1 MKTTKYNST
10 IALLVVCLAV
20 FFFGTVYST
29 AADTKPGNKKELK
42 VLLKNAKTPA
52 EHRTI
57 AAYYRQRAEAFSKTS
72 KEHLESAELRA
83 KNPAFP
89 AMEVKHGFAFGPGAS
104 HCRFWG
110 SSDAEQARK
119 AEALAVQHEDV
130 ALKAELKG
138 ANSQQLASVART
150 TTTFSSMGK

>member
-1 MKTTKYNST
+1 MKTTKYNSM

-20 FFFGTVYST
+20 LVFSPAYST
-29 AADTKPGNKKELK
+29 AANTKSNLSKKELK
-42 VLLKNAKTPA
+42 VLLKNANTPA

-57 AAYYRQRAEAFSKTS
+57 AAYYRQRAEAFSETS

-89 AMEVKHGFAFGPGAS
+89 ALEAKHGFAFGLGAS

-110 SSDAEQARK
+110 SSDAEQAKK
-119 AEALAVQHEDV
+119 AEALAVLHEDM
-130 ALKAELKG
+130 ATKAELQSTRRVEV
-138 ANSQQLASVART
+138 ANSSEL
-150 TTTFSSMGK
+150 K